1 MTKITIIGDKFRQGT
16 ITFRNILTNR
26 YGTKKLPLPTNSKLI
41 SAIQKPPKIHTRQ
54 AISFFKKSHSTRQN
68 LQNNSILFQI
78 VNHRYPISAETKAKS
93 PRLSPYFSKPQPLF
107 SSQFL
112 HNSASFGIS
121 HTTSLIKKI
130 IIRIFIRSKQ
140 DSRQFSDLCI
150 YHNPKSASSSHINFH
165 RQAMIFPQH
174 PSNSTKNPNSAALS
188 PISRLSKKKKKKRS
202 LTILDFD
209 ILDTIAMIRFG
220 QIYLLTL

>member
-26 YGTKKLPLPTNSKLI
+26 YGTKKFHRQQTLNSSQPLSILPQFTSNRQPPFLKSHIQRAKICKTIRYYFKSSILDTPSQRKQKPSHRAFHHTSLNLNHFFFITI
-41 SAIQKPPKIHTRQ
+41 SA
-54 AISFFKKSHSTRQN
+54 
-68 LQNNSILFQI
+68 
-78 VNHRYPISAETKAKS
+78 
-93 PRLSPYFSKPQPLF
+93 
-107 SSQFL
+107 QFC
-112 HNSASFGIS
+112 
-121 HTTSLIKKI
+121 
-130 IIRIFIRSKQ
+130 IIRHFTHNKPHQKDNNTHFYSFQTGLAAVFRPM
-140 DSRQFSDLCI
+140 I

-188 PISRLSKKKKKKRS
+188 PISRLSKKKKRS
-202 LTILDFD
+202 LTTLGFD
-209 ILDTIAMIRFG
+209 ILDTFAMIRFG

>member
-1 MTKITIIGDKFRQGT
+1 MTKITIIGDNFRQGT

-26 YGTKKLPLPTNSKLI
+26 YGTKKIHCQQALNSSQPLRILPQFTSNRQPPFFKNHIHGNKICKTIRYYYKSQNPNTPFLQK
-41 SAIQKPPKIHTRQ
+41 QKPSHRPLHHT
-54 AISFFKKSHSTRQN
+54 SLN
-68 LQNNSILFQI
+68 L
-78 VNHRYPISAETKAKS
+78 NH
-93 PRLSPYFSKPQPLF
+93 FF

-188 PISRLSKKKKKKRS
+188 PISRLSKKKN
-202 LTILDFD
+202 
-209 ILDTIAMIRFG
+209 G
-220 QIYLLTL
+220 H